1 MTPMGRSAS
10 FSFDSLTA
18 SLRIVACIVSV
29 VMLLL
34 FPAAKAH
41 SFGTHF
47 RTPEVRR
54 ATERQTCVA
63 HSDEN
68 TQERVGH
75 SDPLPAFFTPI
86 ETVSKIVPR
95 DNFESLPD
103 ISLSRLLNRLKLN
116 SSGSGGQDPLLR
128 A

>member
-10 FSFDSLTA
+10 FSFDSPTA
-18 SLRIVACIVSV
+18 SLRIVVCIVSV

-54 ATERQTCVA
+54 TAERHTCVA
-63 HSDEN
+63 HSDN
-68 TQERVGH
+68 
-75 SDPLPAFFTPI
+75 DPHECVAQSGLLPTFFTPTA
-86 ETVSKIVPR
+86 TVSKIVPR
-95 DNFESLPD
+95 DNFEPPSEVGLF
-103 ISLSRLLNRLKLN
+103 RLLNRLKLN
-116 SSGSGGQDPLLR
+116 SSDSGGQDPLLR